1 MSEAIK
7 PPAKGSDW
15 TRLLTDPDLVSHLGK
30 LLQTYR
36 EVSPEEREAAL
47 LRAMREIKD
56 AAVKARE
63 ARQETPAASAPAPP
77 AVLQHPEPVPLDET
91 PPFDL
96 FTQQSGSDRRRYHRI
111 KCYVAVEIHVEGI
124 DQPVW
129 GNLANASRGG
139 CLVETVSPV
148 PAGKALEIGLWLAN
162 GNIWVKGITLTGVS
176 TRSSPSFGIRVKF
189 SEAELS
195 GKEHLREFLKFV
207 ESTARKSQSAKA
219 YVAKLKG

>member
-1 MSEAIK
+1 MSEAMK
-7 PPAKGSDW
+7 SPPKGSDW
-15 TRLLTDPDLVSHLGK
+15 TRLLTDPDLASHLGK

-36 EVSPEEREAAL
+36 EVSPDQREAAL

-56 AAVKARE
+56 AAVQARE
-63 ARQETPAASAPAPP
+63 ALQKKPAASVPAPP
-77 AVLQHPEPVPLDET
+77 PVVLQHPEPVEEA

-96 FTQQSGSDRRRYHRI
+96 FTPQSDSDRRRYRRI
-111 KCYVAVEIHVEGI
+111 KCYVAVEIHVEGME
-124 DQPVW
+124 QPVW

-139 CLVETVSPV
+139 CLVETASPV
-148 PAGKALEIGLWLAN
+148 AAGKALEIGLWVAN
-162 GNIWVKGITLTGVS
+162 GNLWVKGITLSGVS

-195 GKEHLREFLKFV
+195 EKEHLREFLKFV
-207 ESTARKSQSAKA
+207 ESTAHKSHSARA

>member
-1 MSEAIK
+1 MSEAMK
-7 PPAKGSDW
+7 SPPKGSDW

-36 EVSPEEREAAL
+36 DVPPDEREAAL

-56 AAVKARE
+56 AAVQARE
-63 ARQETPAASAPAPP
+63 ALHRESAASVPASP
-77 AVLQHPEPVPLDET
+77 AVLQHPEPVEEA

-96 FTQQSGSDRRRYHRI
+96 FTPAQSDSDRRRYHRI
-111 KCYVAVEIHVEGI
+111 KCYVAVEIHVEGME
-124 DQPVW
+124 QPVW

-139 CLVETVSPV
+139 CLVETASPV
-148 PAGKALEIGLWLAN
+148 AAGKALKIGLWVAN
-162 GNIWVKGITLTGVS
+162 GNIWVKGITLSGVS

-189 SEAELS
+189 SETELS
-195 GKEHLREFLKFV
+195 EKEHLREFLKFV